1 MCFRQPFHSI
11 CHDILIYKIETYE
24 QSDNLVKQMLSWLNH
39 CMKSVRLV
47 AQFYLGKKTPVGVP
61 KSSVL
66 GYVSLNIIMNGLYED
81 IKAILS
87 YLRISHP

>member
-1 MCFRQPFHSI
+1 
-11 CHDILIYKIETYE
+11 
-24 QSDNLVKQMLSWLNH
+24 
-39 CMKSVRLV
+39 MKSVRLV
-47 AQFYLGKKTPVGVP
+47 AQFYLGKETPVGVP

-87 YLRISHP
+87 YLQITHI

>member
-1 MCFRQPFHSI
+1 
-11 CHDILIYKIETYE
+11 
-24 QSDNLVKQMLSWLNH
+24 
-39 CMKSVRLV
+39 MKSVRLV

-61 KSSVL
+61 KNSVL

-87 YLRISHP
+87 YLQISHT